1 MQLNGEST
9 SFTFR
14 RPTEADHLAMVSAI
28 PDWWGTPNATE
39 LASLLPRL
47 FVQHF
52 ASTSTLVE
60 DASGTLA
67 GFLVGFQSQDRPEV
81 AYIHFVGIRLD
92 QRKAGLARQLYERFF
107 VEMRARGCAEV
118 NCVTSV
124 GNLRSQA
131 FHRAMGF
138 ESLGDREYDIGGT
151 RVLGWADYD
160 GPGEHRVSFTRQI

>member
-1 MQLNGEST
+1 MSHNDVPEGL
-9 SFTFR
+9 TFR
-14 RPTEADHLAMVSAI
+14 RLTESDHLAMVSTI
-28 PDWWGTPNATE
+28 PAWWGAPNATD

-52 ASTSTLVE
+52 AGTSTLVE
-60 DASGTLA
+60 DASGALA

-81 AYIHFVGIRLD
+81 AYIDFVGIRPD
-92 QRKAGLARQLYERFF
+92 QRKSGLARQLYEGFF
-107 VEMRARGCAEV
+107 AEMRSKGCTEV

-131 FHRAMGF
+131 FHQAMGF
-138 ESLGDREYDIGGT
+138 ESLGDREYDIDGT

-160 GPGEHRVSFTRQI
+160 GPGEHRVAFTRQI

>member
-1 MQLNGEST
+1 MHLNGEST

-28 PDWWGTPNATE
+28 PAWWGTPNATE

-52 ASTSTLVE
+52 SGTSTLVE
-60 DASGTLA
+60 DDSGALA

-81 AYIHFVGIRLD
+81 AYIHFVGIHPD
-92 QRKAGLARQLYERFF
+92 HRKAGLARQLYERFF
-107 VEMRARGCAEV
+107 AEIRAKGCTEV

-138 ESLGDREYDIGGT
+138 ESLGNREYDIDGT
-151 RVLGWADYD
+151 RVLGWANYD
-160 GPGEHRVSFTRQI
+160 SPGEHRVAFTRQL